1 MKTHMFAPQIP
12 INEKERL
19 NALLSYQILDSAPE
33 KDFDDI
39 VKLASEICHMPIS
52 MITLVDK
59 DRSWFKATI
68 GIDVDF
74 KESTRE
80 VSFCAHAINNPNET
94 FIISNA
100 AEDNRFK
107 NHPYVAHDLKVRSY
121 VGVPLVDPNGFALGS
136 LCVVDIEPRNL
147 DEFQLLALEKLANQ
161 VIKLLELRK
170 KNSQLLENH
179 NTLLNKYKDL
189 EQFASVVSHDIKSPL
204 NNIMLLTKILQETN
218 AERLDSDGVE
228 MLNYIYKSSEEL
240 KKLVDAILLYYKYD
254 NENVDVSEKIRLN
267 DFIEYVIG
275 ILDIKNDYQLILP
288 EINHKF
294 SSNKMALGQILFN
307 LIGNSIKYNDKPKVI
322 ITIDFSENEEFN
334 IVLVSDNGI
343 GIAEENLSKIF
354 NIFENLGK
362 SDRFNQTGT
371 GIGLSTVQKMV
382 QKLNGKIEIDSVIG
396 EGTTFKIF
404 LKK

>member
-382 QKLNGKIEIDSVIG
+382 QKLNGKIEIDSIIG